1 MRCYVCDVS
10 DVGLSNYRPD
20 GKSHSNHFYQT
31 PKGCMCEECYD
42 GGEEVTQDFYEQDL
56 EQEELDEAYEYD
68 G

>member
-1 MRCYVCDVS
+1 
-10 DVGLSNYRPD
+10 
-20 GKSHSNHFYQT
+20 
-31 PKGCMCEECYD
+31 MCEECYD